1 MGIPTIERL
10 RQGDEE
16 SPFLD
21 FPPVFILFILSTV
34 LFGLPTAYI
43 SFVMLLSLSKHT
55 SLLHLGKENIGS
67 LQLTYNPCIT

>member
-1 MGIPTIERL
+1 MFPL
-10 RQGDEE
+10 RYSFASQDDEE

-43 SFVMLLSLSKHT
+43 SSVLLLFVVKT
-55 SLLHLGKENIGS
+55 Y
-67 LQLTYNPCIT
+67 LTLALE